1 MEVVSNVSPREHIEF
16 VREGDVVWT
25 GFDPNGAPSGRQVKH
40 LTRGT
45 DSAAF
50 SGLVRYP
57 AGFEAP
63 FGAHTRQIEL
73 FVLDG
78 ALGVGDVECGPN
90 TYLFVPAGVGYGPVV
105 AHEEATILAHY
116 EGSAD
121 LVEPWSDAESTV
133 IDTDTWEWTWGTGA
147 GLPKGLCHK
156 TVRYDEATGERTF
169 LLGVVPWWDSPLLE
183 FHPCVEEC
191 YVIQGDMFMDNVAEL
206 GAMGP
211 GDYFW
216 RDPWVTHGPMRTKG
230 GFIALLRHDRHHVNY
245 FIDQSGT
252 TPEEN
257 RALVES
263 GHFDE

>member
-1 MEVVSNVSPREHIEF
+1 MAPLSNVSPRRHVEF
-16 VREGDVVWT
+16 VRAHDVPWT
-25 GFDPNGAPSGRQVKH
+25 GFDPPGAPSGRRVKY
-40 LTRGT
+40 LTTGT
-45 DSAAF
+45 ENAAF

-63 FGAHTRQIEL
+63 FGAHSHQMEL
-73 FVLDG
+73 YVLDG
-78 ALGVGDVECGPN
+78 NLAIANTGCGPN
-90 TYLFVPAGVGYGPVV
+90 TYVFVPAGVGYGPVT
-105 AHEEATILAHY
+105 AREETTVLAHH
-116 EGSAD
+116 EGAAD
-121 LVEPWSDAESTV
+121 LVEPSRAAGAATI
-133 IDTDTWEWTWGTGA
+133 IDTDSWEWTWGAGV

-169 LLGVVPWWDSPLLE
+169 VLGVVPWWDSPLIE

-191 YVIQGDMFMDNVAEL
+191 FVIQGDMFMDNVAEQ

-216 RDPWVTHGPMRTKG
+216 RDPWVSHGPMRTRG
-230 GFIALLRHDRHHVNY
+230 GFVALLRHDRHHKNY
-245 FIDQSGT
+245 FTDTVG

-263 GHFDE
+263 GYFDG

>member
-1 MEVVSNVSPREHIEF
+1 MSVVTNVSAREHIEF
-16 VREGDVVWT
+16 VRQRDVAWT
-25 GFDPNGAPSGRQVKH
+25 SFDPHGAPSRRRVKY
-40 LTRGT
+40 LTRGV

-50 SGLVRYP
+50 SGLVRLP
-57 AGFEAP
+57 VGFEAP
-63 FGAHTRQIEL
+63 SGAHTRQIEL
-73 FVLDG
+73 YVLDG
-78 ALGVGDVECGPN
+78 LLGVGDVECGPN
-90 TYLFVPAGVGYGPVV
+90 TYLFVPAGAGYGPVV
-105 AHEEATILAHY
+105 ARDETTILAHY

-121 LVEPWSDAESTV
+121 QVEPSSDAEPTI
-133 IDTDTWEWTWGTGA
+133 IDTDSWEWTWGAGV

-216 RDPWVTHGPMRTKG
+216 RDPWVSHGPMRTKG

-245 FIDQSGT
+245 FTDQAGT
-252 TPEEN
+252 TPEQN

-263 GHFDE
+263 GHYDE